1 MVQPKRSSTAAK
13 TAALPAK
20 STAIAVV
27 AETTKIREADKRHAE
42 TLLLLI
48 ERRKARISED
58 FYEIG
63 KALRELKQKKL
74 YLAAGFRSFE
84 EMLKARDV
92 ISLTSAK
99 KLMAVVASVP
109 VEKAL
114 ALGVEKAYA
123 LARYTA
129 ATPEPDSP
137 ALLLDSGAEVAGK
150 KVTTASLRDLERAA
164 KTARA
169 KNKPKRAPTPDQVA
183 ANKAVRDLTSGFR
196 AQKVRAAKVTTKR
209 VGKAHELVIRLPLTS
224 VAALLARLE

>member
-1 MVQPKRSSTAAK
+1 MAKPKPKPKRSSAPAK
-13 TAALPAK
+13 TTAL
-20 STAIAVV
+20 AVV
-27 AETTKIREADKRHAE
+27 GETTKIRDADKRHVE
-42 TLLLLI
+42 TLLSLI

-74 YLAAGFRSFE
+74 HFAAGFASFG

-92 ISLTSAK
+92 MSLTSAK
-99 KLMAVVASVP
+99 KLIAIVASVP

-137 ALLLDSGAEVAGK
+137 ALLLDADAEVAGT
-150 KVTTASLRDLERAA
+150 KVSVATVRDLNLAS
-164 KTARA
+164 KKARA
-169 KNKPKRAPTPDQVA
+169 KTSPKRAVNPKEA
-183 ANKAVRDLTSGFR
+183 A
-196 AQKVRAAKVTTKR
+196 AAKAARDVSIWLRAHKIRGANVTTKR
-209 VGKAHELVIRLPLTS
+209 VEKAYRIFVELPVPAAATLTS
-224 VAALLARLE
+224 VGK